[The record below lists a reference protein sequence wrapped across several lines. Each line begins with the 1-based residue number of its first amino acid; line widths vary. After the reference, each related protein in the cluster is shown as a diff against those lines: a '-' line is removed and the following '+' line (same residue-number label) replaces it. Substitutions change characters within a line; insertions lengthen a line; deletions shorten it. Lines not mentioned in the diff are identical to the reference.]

1 MILNVLARLFWS
13 FSRISL
19 HKFLEDAV
27 DPCAVLFLATF
38 LSSFCSS
45 LSGTRRHRFDGPEAD
60 NWADCAAVRVARI
73 YGFLWK
79 AGCMMTRVL
88 SWQPNLPAEI
98 AMPDRSCA
106 GLTPIGVL
114 SSEFLGLLDP
124 WRKCIRK
131 NGFLIDGHKGTG
143 KSQARVWRAP
153 QMSGGAKD
161 PIIGGQTSIRG

>member
-1 MILNVLARLFWS
+1 MSWPDFFGV
-13 FSRISL
+13 
-19 HKFLEDAV
+19 FLESLYTSSLKTQLTRV
-27 DPCAVLFLATF
+27 QFSSLRHLATN

-88 SWQPNLPAEI
+88 SWQPNLPAKI

-143 KSQARVWRAP
+143 KSQAHVGLEGTTNEWLR
-153 QMSGGAKD
+153 
-161 PIIGGQTSIRG
+161 GQRTRS